1 MTSDSEELELKL
13 QRATV
18 ELDRARD
25 ALRRAL
31 VVVDGLS
38 EQVTDYWVDRYRISE
53 LRALAS
59 RVLTGEEDGWV

>member
-31 VVVDGLS
+31 IVVDGLS